1 MGLAAC
7 SRLAFTGALL
17 RSLRDCRR
25 VTRNYSGPEVSFR
38 EVMGSSGVFDQFWS
52 DHGLV
57 PRQSFVRMKN
67 RATHRPEPQGR
78 RAELLDHNS
87 KGWEFLSR
95 RLNCGASLLANQ
107 IRSPV
112 CRSLLLGSSVV
123 AMVRAAQARL
133 RHDCTP
139 IRGPNSARRRFLS

>member
-1 MGLAAC
+1 MG
-7 SRLAFTGALL
+7 
-17 RSLRDCRR
+17 
-25 VTRNYSGPEVSFR
+25 
-38 EVMGSSGVFDQFWS
+38 
-52 DHGLV
+52 V

-87 KGWEFLSR
+87 KGWEFWSR
-95 RLNCGASLLANQ
+95 GLNCGASLLANQ

-123 AMVRAAQARL
+123 AVSY
-133 RHDCTP
+133 
-139 IRGPNSARRRFLS
+139 IRQSRISCPTKEGVGLSSVPRVV